1 MKKVI
6 SSLQQAL
13 SSINNS
19 KVFAGCMMLL
29 MNIASKYV
37 TIKLSKS
44 QEAYFRNNIAREL
57 LIFAVCWMG
66 TRDLTISLLLTAAFY
81 VLSQHL
87 FHEES
92 KLCILPQKYRE
103 FHLLLD
109 TNQDG
114 EISQQE
120 ITDAVN
126 LLAKAK
132 SQQATQA
139 NTKDELYRTFESFKT
154 I

>member
-1 MKKVI
+1 MKKLMA
-6 SSLQQAL
+6 SLQERFQ
-13 SSINNS
+13 SVNNS

-29 MNIASKYV
+29 MNIGSKYV

-57 LIFAVCWMG
+57 LIFVVCWMG
-66 TRDLTISLLLTAAFY
+66 TRDLVISLLLTATFY

-92 KLCILPQKYRE
+92 NLCILPQKYRE

-114 EISQQE
+114 EVSQQE

-126 LLAKAK
+126 ILSKAK
-132 SQQATQA
+132 KQQAKQPEE
-139 NTKDELYRTFESFKT
+139 DLYRSFEQFKT
-154 I
+154 M

>member
-1 MKKVI
+1 MKKIV
-6 SSLQQAL
+6 SFLKMNFNSL
-13 SSINNS
+13 NNS

-29 MNIASKYV
+29 MNIGSKYV

-57 LIFAVCWMG
+57 LIFVVCWMG
-66 TRDLTISLLLTAAFY
+66 TRDLVTALFLTAAFY
-81 VLSQHL
+81 VMTQHL
-87 FHEES
+87 FHEDS
-92 KLCILPQKYRE
+92 KFCILPQKYRE
-103 FHLLLD
+103 FHLALD
-109 TNQDG
+109 TNNDG

-126 LLAKAK
+126 ILTKAK
-132 SQQATQA
+132 MQQK
-139 NTKDELYRTFESFKT
+139 NHDDLYRSFEPFKT

>member
-1 MKKVI
+1 MKKFL
-6 SSLQQAL
+6 SSLQYKLQGV
-13 SSINNS
+13 NNS

-29 MNIASKYV
+29 MNIGSKYV
-37 TIKLSKS
+37 TVKLSKS

-57 LIFAVCWMG
+57 LIFVVCWMG
-66 TRDLTISLLLTAAFY
+66 TRDLLISILLTSAFY

-92 KLCILPQKYRE
+92 RLCILPKKYRE

-114 EISQQE
+114 EVSQQE

-126 LLAKAK
+126 ILTKAKA
-132 SQQATQA
+132 QQSNQ
-139 NTKDELYRTFESFKT
+139 TKDDLYRTFEQFKT

>member
-1 MKKVI
+1 MKKLMA
-6 SSLQQAL
+6 SLQERFQ
-13 SSINNS
+13 SVNNS

-29 MNIASKYV
+29 MNIGSKYV

-57 LIFAVCWMG
+57 LIFVVCWMG
-66 TRDLTISLLLTAAFY
+66 TRDLVISLLLTATFY

-92 KLCILPQKYRE
+92 NLCILPQKYRE

-114 EISQQE
+114 EVSQQE

-126 LLAKAK
+126 ILSKAK
-132 SQQATQA
+132 KQQSKQPEE
-139 NTKDELYRTFESFKT
+139 DLYRTFEQFKT
-154 I
+154 M

>member
-1 MKKVI
+1 MKKLLA
-6 SSLQQAL
+6 SLQDRLQGV
-13 SSINNS
+13 NNS

-29 MNIASKYV
+29 MNIGSKYV

-57 LIFAVCWMG
+57 LIFVVCWMG
-66 TRDLTISLLLTAAFY
+66 TRDLLVSILLTAAFY

-92 KLCILPQKYRE
+92 RLCILPKKYRE

-114 EISQQE
+114 EVSQQE

-126 LLAKAK
+126 ILTKAK
-132 SQQATQA
+132 TQQSNQ
-139 NTKDELYRTFESFKT
+139 TKDNLYQTFEQYKT

>member
-1 MKKVI
+1 MKKFL
-6 SSLQQAL
+6 SSLQYKLQDV
-13 SSINNS
+13 NNS

-29 MNIASKYV
+29 MNIGSKYV
-37 TIKLSKS
+37 TVKLSKS

-57 LIFAVCWMG
+57 LIFVVCWMG
-66 TRDLTISLLLTAAFY
+66 TRDLLISILLTSAFY

-92 KLCILPQKYRE
+92 TLCILPKKYRE

-114 EISQQE
+114 EVSQQE

-126 LLAKAK
+126 ILTKAKA
-132 SQQATQA
+132 QQSNQ
-139 NTKDELYRTFESFKT
+139 TKDDLYRTFEQFKT